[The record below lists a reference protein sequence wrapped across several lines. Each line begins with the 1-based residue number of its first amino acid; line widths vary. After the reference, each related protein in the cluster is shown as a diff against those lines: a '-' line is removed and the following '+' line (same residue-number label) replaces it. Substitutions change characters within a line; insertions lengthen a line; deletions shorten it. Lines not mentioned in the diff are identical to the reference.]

1 MQDDGTV
8 NPRCPRISFSP
19 DEIRSFYK
27 PWSKALVV
35 KVLERSFA
43 YPVIKRRL
51 ESLWARAGH
60 IQVSD
65 MTNAFFLVRFSDDD
79 DYQRAIF
86 GGPWKISDYYITVAR
101 WSPDFNE
108 EAPIRK
114 VLTWV
119 RLPKLPIHFL
129 NATAVTR
136 IGNHIGR
143 TVRLDLATAE
153 GARARY
159 ARVCVDIDL
168 SKPLLGKYLLDE
180 RVMFIEYESLD
191 NICFSCGMYGHK
203 ELDCQPKAPEE
214 PGLTPEPVLPEPE
227 TKEPEGDSGSWM
239 TVTRRN
245 RKGGIK
251 SDSRPRD
258 EFSAGSQFSILS
270 QADSAKPE
278 KVKKPSVETASP
290 VGKGIDHQ
298 ASDHAAKL
306 SKVLQAVLS
315 SQDIPG
321 PSKTKESSKHG
332 SALIDVSNLKDPKK
346 APSVNTKEALDSMLI
361 QVPINYGKPE
371 FASNGSLDKPKAKPK
386 KKQKENRSPPQEK
399 KIQPSNQRR
408 FVSKKGNAPVSFQS
422 TKDVG
427 IVDVPIGLGNGGRPP
442 DASA

>member
-86 GGPWKISDYYITVAR
+86 GGPWKIS
-101 WSPDFNE
+101 
-108 EAPIRK
+108 
-114 VLTWV
+114 
-119 RLPKLPIHFL
+119 
-129 NATAVTR
+129 VTR